1 MLIGEREN
9 ASACKSQR
17 GNKKKHQFAREMHV
31 GKRVR
36 MDCSAVLEPYPHK
49 RVAQYP
55 FSHRTAIMPKKEKE
69 PEEDKEKSSEKDSE
83 KESEEKGSAV
93 TKEKGCTVEI
103 KPEDYARWGLGRGV
117 DITKQKP

>member
-1 MLIGEREN
+1 
-9 ASACKSQR
+9 
-17 GNKKKHQFAREMHV
+17 
-31 GKRVR
+31 
-36 MDCSAVLEPYPHK
+36 
-49 RVAQYP
+49 
-55 FSHRTAIMPKKEKE
+55 MPKKEKE

-117 DITKQKP
+117 DITKQKPRVEKSSFQVREVDVTSDNIIIETKDGGLLKAYRKTQRGSR